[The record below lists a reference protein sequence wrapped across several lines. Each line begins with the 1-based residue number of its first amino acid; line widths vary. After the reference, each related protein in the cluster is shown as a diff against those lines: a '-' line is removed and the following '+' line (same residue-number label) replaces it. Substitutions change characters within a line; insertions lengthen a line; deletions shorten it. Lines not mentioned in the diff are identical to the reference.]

1 MSLIEVVNSMN
12 GNFENRKHGG
22 YSIIGQMQE
31 DFFNAFPEVGLE
43 NIFFEKFY
51 FPIGEKID
59 EGSLESLKN
68 AITACSA
75 SNTLSGSKKLG

>member
-1 MSLIEVVNSMN
+1 MSLIDVVSSMN

-22 YSIIGQMQE
+22 YSNIGQMQE
-31 DFFNAFPEVGLE
+31 DFFKAFPEVGLE
-43 NIFFEKFY
+43 NIFPEVSY

-59 EGSLESLKN
+59 GGSLESLKK
-68 AITACSA
+68 ATTAYSA